1 MKVIR
6 KNQYSLLLNNDVKW
20 YLFDEK
26 LWITKCKDY
35 SEIEKS
41 ILKSIG
47 SFNWLYEINDTLLF
61 NMEGGFE
68 TAIIDLAGKIA
79 TDTYSQYANII
90 QIGKKGNIFLE
101 EKKNS
106 DFEFS
111 SSVIYSEDNDAL
123 YSFPIS
129 LEKEKLSI
137 VFVVDDFGFVIV
149 DHDLQ
154 GWILKNASQYIYIAE
169 ENNQD
174 ITPHILARYF
184 KALEMLGKKGDST
197 ELKKM
202 LEEDEI
208 QKSKFFQAFKECIM
222 NLL

>member
-1 MKVIR
+1 M
-6 KNQYSLLLNNDVKW
+6 LLNNDVKW

-68 TAIIDLAGKIA
+68 TAIIDLVGKIS
-79 TDTYSQYANII
+79 TDTYRQYANII

-101 EKKNS
+101 EKKNNN
-106 DFEFS
+106 FEFS
-111 SSVIYSEDNDAL
+111 SSIIYSEDDDAL

-137 VFVVDDFGFVIV
+137 VFVADDFGFVIV

-174 ITPHILARYF
+174 FTPHILARYF
-184 KALEMLGKKGDST
+184 KALKMLEKNGDST

-208 QKSKFFQAFKECIM
+208 QKRKFFQAFKECIM